1 MKKIVIKL
9 PKKDRKVKETEEERK
24 ERIRMWRTTTT
35 TRVIPD
41 KRYKS
46 RAQQRQEDYWE
57 W

>member
-1 MKKIVIKL
+1 MKKITIKL
-9 PKKDRKVKETEEERK
+9 PEKDRKVKETEEERK

-35 TRVIPD
+35 RVVPD

-46 RAQQRQEDYWE
+46 RAQQRQEDNRE